1 MGVHQT
7 PTTELDA
14 TGARVRH
21 HVAFVCIRYAR
32 CHRGLYRPKDRTLCD
47 SGHHGTDAPFGIRN
61 FVEYHVRRQSEI
73 SHESKYTPLSTQP
86 THFCIDI
93 ASFLSNNVERRLG
106 VSVIALYGLW
116 LTKALTAYLFY
127 QIDPR
132 AGKWLA
138 ATLTWIT
145 AAAALE
151 TRTWQ
156 INPDPSSKE
165 REPLYPAKGKAK
177 TLFRWESS

>member
-1 MGVHQT
+1 MH
-7 PTTELDA
+7 
-14 TGARVRH
+14 
-21 HVAFVCIRYAR
+21 
-32 CHRGLYRPKDRTLCD
+32 
-47 SGHHGTDAPFGIRN
+47 
-61 FVEYHVRRQSEI
+61 
-73 SHESKYTPLSTQP
+73 P
-86 THFCIDI
+86 THLCIDI
-93 ASFLSNNVERRLG
+93 VSFLSNNVERRLG
-106 VSVIALYGLW
+106 VAVIALYGLW
-116 LTKALTAYLFY
+116 LTKALAAYLFY

-165 REPLYPAKGKAK
+165 REPLYPAKGKSK
-177 TLFRWESS
+177 TLFRWES